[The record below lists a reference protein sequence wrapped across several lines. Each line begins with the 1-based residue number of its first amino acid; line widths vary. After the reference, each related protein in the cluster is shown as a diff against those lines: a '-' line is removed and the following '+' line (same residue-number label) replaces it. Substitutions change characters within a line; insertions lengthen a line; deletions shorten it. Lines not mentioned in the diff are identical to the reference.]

1 MQFWQLAHGN
11 RTALIEGTRTLSYD
25 ELGVLADTLAMH
37 LPAGRGMG
45 VLAMP
50 STIDAVALYLGPC
63 AVPARYPC

>member
-37 LPAGRGMG
+37 LPAGRGRG
-45 VLAMP
+45 
-50 STIDAVALYLGPC
+50 GPG
-63 AVPARYPC
+63 PARTGLWTMPA